1 MLRPTYSEG
10 FRCIGPECEDTCCA
24 GWAVQIDQATYEK
37 YQTIPTGSLRTL
49 IDASVLPVTE
59 DPSPAHFASVRL
71 LPSQE
76 CPFHTAERLCQIQVE
91 HGEGFL
97 SKTCTNYPRVE
108 HTIDE
113 LQEKALMLSCP
124 EAARIVLNNREL
136 LAAKA
141 KRTYHLTWDD
151 NATGAADMRFYFWPI
166 REFAIGLLRNR
177 AYPLWQRMFLLG
189 TFSRRL
195 DAIARG
201 ELERG
206 FPAFL
211 RDFSAAIGSGSLRYA
226 MNGIPADPALQLEM
240 VLRLV
245 QFRVNGANLAPR
257 LIETLTAFTQ
267 GIGHGQNVPLENQIA
282 HYAAVYREHYFP
294 FFQKHPHMLENYL
307 INMVFRGLFPFGN
320 HLCDSS
326 QPLDIAKAFSSLAI
340 QFSLIKGLLI
350 GVAGHYKQ
358 SFAAG
363 HVVQTVQTV
372 VKHFDHNPEFLV
384 QAQLLLTSKNLD
396 NVHGITMLL
405 RN

>member
-1 MLRPTYSEG
+1 MLRPTYSES

-37 YQTIPTGSLRTL
+37 YQTIPAGSLRTL
-49 IDASVLPVTE
+49 IDTSIQPVAPS
-59 DPSPAHFASVRL
+59 PSPAHFASVRM
-71 LPSQE
+71 LPSND

-91 HGEGFL
+91 HGESYL
-97 SKTCTNYPRVE
+97 SKTCTNYPRVA
-108 HTIDE
+108 HTIDNLE
-113 LQEKALMLSCP
+113 EKALMLSCP
-124 EAARIVLNNREL
+124 EAARLVLTDRDL
-136 LAAKA
+136 FAAKA

-151 NATGAADMRFYFWPI
+151 NAQGATDMRFYFWPI
-166 REFAIGLLRNR
+166 REFTLGLIRNR
-177 AYPLWQRMFLLG
+177 AYPLWQRLFLLG

-201 ELERG
+201 ELDRG

-211 RDFSAAIGSGSLRYA
+211 RDFSSAIGSGALRSA
-226 MNGIPADPALQLEM
+226 MNSIPADPALQLDM

-257 LIETLTAFTQ
+257 LIETLTAFTE
-267 GIGHGQNVPLENQIA
+267 GIGHGQNVPLDNQIA
-282 HYAAVYREHYFP
+282 RYAEAYRDHYFP

-307 INMVFRGLFPFGN
+307 ANMVFRSLFPFGN
-320 HLCDSS
+320 HLCDPS
-326 QPLDIAKAFSSLAI
+326 QRLDIAKAFSSFAI

-358 SFAAG
+358 SFASE
-363 HVVQTVQTV
+363 HVIQAVQTV

-384 QAQLLLTSKNLD
+384 QAQRLLTAKNLD